1 MQKIQRY
8 RDRERD
14 KDTLFLCSYGNT
26 VSRANGAFTRA
37 RELWHAWQ
45 SGWLFLFLPSPC
57 LPIPLSHATTVV
69 SFSCDCGCD
78 CACLLTLEMAGDNNN
93 LIIHGASQS
102 GQAQPSPVQPGQPRT
117 ARVQDDGAG
126 RTRGETSSRFNGL
139 AQIARWRFWWN
150 FKCSLW
156 PNEARVAGNLTRL
169 GLACLG
175 LGLVT
180 LWSVVSKTASK
191 CKLIN

>member
-8 RDRERD
+8 RDTQRERD
-14 KDTLFLCSYGNT
+14 KDTFFLCSYGNT

-45 SGWLFLFLPSPC
+45 SGWLFLFLS
-57 LPIPLSHATTVV
+57 LPLPTLPLSHATTVV

-78 CACLLTLEMAGDNNN
+78 SACLLTLEMAGDNDN
-93 LIIHGASQS
+93 LIMHGASQS
-102 GQAQPSPVQPGQPRT
+102 GQAQPSPVQPGPAPTRS
-117 ARVQDDGAG
+117 GSG
-126 RTRGETSSRFNGL
+126 RWSRPDQGKGTSSRFNGL

-156 PNEARVAGNLTRL
+156 PNEARVAGDLTRL
-169 GLACLG
+169 GLA
-175 LGLVT
+175 
-180 LWSVVSKTASK
+180 
-191 CKLIN
+191 